1 MQIIGRRI
9 IITAAVIAI
18 FGVGL
23 MGRLFYIY
31 LNRSFYLGYDVSVP
45 RKVTVVCSYGDIYD
59 RNGVKLV
66 NRSEKYLAVINP
78 KAVNREV
85 IEPHI
90 TDTEKYESC
99 IDGDAL
105 FLCGID
111 CDKIPSVT
119 VIPVSQRYDN
129 SLCTHI
135 IGYIGEN
142 GGVCGLEGAYDD
154 ILRQPKS
161 SVTLSY
167 SVDAGGGLLEGQG
180 VTMHWEDSFRTG
192 IRTSI
197 DYGMQSV
204 CEKAMR
210 NVEKGAA
217 VVMDISTGEICAVV
231 SKPGYD
237 PSHPENSLDSDNSPF
252 VNRAF
257 SAYSVGSV
265 FKLVTAGA
273 ALEYGISDEYTYN
286 CDGSITVNGQEFDCH
301 RFGGHGELD
310 MRKAIVESCN
320 PYFICLAQDIPT
332 DFLHSFAE
340 RLCLG
345 KENRLTAGIS
355 SSSGYLTS
363 YSELLVPAEKANF
376 AFGQG
381 KLTATPLQITRMTAA
396 IANGG
401 QMPEPILVHGAS
413 DSING
418 VQAAAA
424 PPRFTRV
431 MKGFT
436 ADKLKSYMID
446 TVYKENSMAVP
457 EFTTAGGKTSTAQT
471 WTYDEYG
478 NEKLN
483 CWFTGF
489 FPADEPQYAV
499 TVMIEEGISGNVTCG
514 PVFKEIAD
522 SVRMGRYGNN

>member
-23 MGRLFYIY
+23 MGRLFYIH

-301 RFGGHGELD
+301 RFGGHG
-310 MRKAIVESCN
+310 
-320 PYFICLAQDIPT
+320 
-332 DFLHSFAE
+332 
-340 RLCLG
+340 
-345 KENRLTAGIS
+345 
-355 SSSGYLTS
+355 
-363 YSELLVPAEKANF
+363 
-376 AFGQG
+376 
-381 KLTATPLQITRMTAA
+381 
-396 IANGG
+396 
-401 QMPEPILVHGAS
+401 
-413 DSING
+413 
-418 VQAAAA
+418 
-424 PPRFTRV
+424 
-431 MKGFT
+431 
-436 ADKLKSYMID
+436 
-446 TVYKENSMAVP
+446 
-457 EFTTAGGKTSTAQT
+457 
-471 WTYDEYG
+471 
-478 NEKLN
+478 
-483 CWFTGF
+483 
-489 FPADEPQYAV
+489 
-499 TVMIEEGISGNVTCG
+499 
-514 PVFKEIAD
+514 
-522 SVRMGRYGNN
+522 